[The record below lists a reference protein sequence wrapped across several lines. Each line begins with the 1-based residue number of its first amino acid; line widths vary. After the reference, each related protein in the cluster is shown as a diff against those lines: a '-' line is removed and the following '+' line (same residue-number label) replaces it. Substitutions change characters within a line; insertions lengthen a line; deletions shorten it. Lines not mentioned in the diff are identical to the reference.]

1 MKIPKNPNIAIQNQ
15 VLSLIKDWYKKLD
28 NTKKISISYS
38 VSQGD
43 KSTLPNII
51 ENNYINIFW
60 KKQYRIDD
68 STIQK
73 AVSWMSKQKLSF

>member
-1 MKIPKNPNIAIQNQ
+1 MFSNNGN
-15 VLSLIKDWYKKLD
+15 KKLD

-38 VSQGD
+38 VSQWD
-43 KSTLPNII
+43 KSTLQNII

>member
-51 ENNYINIFW
+51 ENNYINIR
-60 KKQYRIDD
+60 KIIYSI
-68 STIQK
+68 
-73 AVSWMSKQKLSF
+73 